1 MNILS
6 IIIPAFN
13 TDKYL
18 SACLDSIV
26 SQIYNDIEVIIVN
39 DGSTDNSGHI
49 AEKYAQR
56 YDFIKVIQQSNQ
68 GVSAARNIAIQESK
82 GQYLVFLDSD
92 DILYKGFFQKILE
105 LIGSHPDIIE
115 INADLIDKIGNL
127 LYKKVFSLDNKKT
140 NFNNTDEA
148 KLRLSKQAKYYLWS
162 RIIKRDLVRHL
173 YFDERIDFCEDA
185 LYLTECYFEAKKIIT
200 FNESLYGYRQHD
212 SNLTVAKTSKN
223 IYQLAILHDVVVD
236 KIDSI
241 EKEHYKKYLI
251 PLLLNTIHLRKSMY
265 AIQFRKIV
273 CDDVTL
279 RQISHIRNSYKW
291 SFFCRNNSIAWIRQ
305 FSLSMPKLSNII
317 ILIKQHLKNILIL
330 RK

>member
-1 MNILS
+1 MKLIS
-6 IIIPAFN
+6 IIVPLYN
-13 TDKYL
+13 NQKYV
-18 SACLDSIV
+18 SSCLDSIV
-26 SQIYNDIEVIIVN
+26 NQCSKDIEIIIVN
-39 DGSTDNSGHI
+39 DGSTDNSGNI
-49 AEKYAQR
+49 ADKYAQK
-56 YDFIKVIQQSNQ
+56 YSFIKVIHQSNR

-127 LYKKVFSLDNKKT
+127 LYKKIFSLDNKKT
-140 NFNNTDEA
+140 KFSNTDEA

-173 YFDERIDFCEDA
+173 NFDERICFCEDA

-212 SNLTVAKTSKN
+212 SNLTVAKTNKN
-223 IYQLAILHDVVVD
+223 IYQLTILCDVVVD

-241 EKEHYKKYLI
+241 EKENYKEYLI
-251 PLLLNTIHLRKSMY
+251 PLLANTVHLRKSMY
-265 AIQFRKIV
+265 AIQFKKIV

-305 FSLSMPKLSNII
+305 FSLSMPKVSNST